1 MRRRRM
7 AAALALGAALG
18 CGHQSTDPTA
28 DRGASLGKT
37 ADASVTAFA
46 GAWRSVT
53 PSLEFVR
60 LSVVSLSREQGAI
73 AARLTLSGVALDGSA
88 RIDGD
93 SLVAGMTH
101 GGTQTGRVLVARAR
115 DAQTLLVQ
123 LRSPDAAPLALT
135 FVRED

>member
-1 MRRRRM
+1 MT

-18 CGHQSTDPTA
+18 CANQTSDPTA
-28 DRGASLGKT
+28 ARDASLGKT
-37 ADASVTAFA
+37 PDAPVATFA

-93 SLVAGMTH
+93 SLVAGMSY
-101 GGTQTGRVLVARAR
+101 GGAQTNRVLVARAR

>member
-18 CGHQSTDPTA
+18 CAHQSTDPTA
-28 DRGASLGKT
+28 DRDASLGKT
-37 ADASVTAFA
+37 PDASVTTFA

-60 LSVVSLSREQGAI
+60 LSVVSLSREQGAL

-93 SLVAGMTH
+93 SLVAGMTY

>member
-18 CGHQSTDPTA
+18 CASQTTDPAA
-28 DRGASLGKT
+28 DRDAALGRVP
-37 ADASVTAFA
+37 DASVTSFA

-73 AARLTLSGVALDGSA
+73 ATRLTLSGVALDGSA

-93 SLVAGMTH
+93 SLVAGLSY
-101 GGTQTGRVLVARAR
+101 GGAQTGRVLVARAR
-115 DAQTLLVQ
+115 DARTLVVQ